1 MRALRLL
8 VALLAFAVAA
18 PSIADAQVWKPKS
31 RQGTAKTRKPAP
43 KKMTKKV
50 VIKKKKAK
58 PVAKKKAK
66 KAPRPSDD
74 DFTYVEE
81 DYPDD

>member
-31 RQGTAKTRKPAP
+31 RQGSAKTRKPTP
-43 KKMTKKV
+43 KKMTKKK
-50 VIKKKKAK
+50 VITKKK
-58 PVAKKKAK
+58 PVAKKKKSKK
-66 KAPRPSDD
+66 KAKPSDD

-81 DYPDD
+81 DYPDE